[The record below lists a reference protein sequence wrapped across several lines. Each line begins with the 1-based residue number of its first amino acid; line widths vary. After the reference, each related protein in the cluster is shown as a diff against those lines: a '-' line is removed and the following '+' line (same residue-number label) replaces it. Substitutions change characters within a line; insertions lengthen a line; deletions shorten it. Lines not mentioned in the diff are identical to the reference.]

1 LNSAGESLNGCVV
14 CPVGVFVSGGRLSE
28 EADDDDGGGRKRP
41 VLLLLVRSLPGKEL
55 VVPLGRRSELIAS
68 N

>member
-1 LNSAGESLNGCVV
+1 MCVGADFV
-14 CPVGVFVSGGRLSE
+14 SDGLLSVGDVGV
-28 EADDDDGGGRKRP
+28 RKRP
-41 VLLLLVRSLPGKEL
+41 VLLLLVRSLPDKES